1 MFKIIKFFFPVSF
14 LLMSCANNQ
23 SSDILKSAVYNLDD
37 YEIIINSPKGLCV
50 NSDLTSEK
58 NKILVLILT
67 ECIRN
72 QNSNQLIRRPISS
85 LITVKFEQKPGLN
98 KYPKIYDFIKSTG
111 NSLNQIFNKSGQKV
125 NKTYQKGNTIY
136 ISLSERSSS
145 NDLETG
151 NKFWRTLSV
160 YDNVLVSISAYGFSK
175 KNSNHLSYLELK
187 DKLNSVVNSIKIK
200 KIKKN
205 TSV

>member
-1 MFKIIKFFFPVSF
+1 MYFTFWLSQ
-14 LLMSCANNQ
+14 NNKTT
-23 SSDILKSAVYNLDD
+23 ILGKLSIL
-37 YEIIINSPKGLCV
+37 S
-50 NSDLTSEK
+50 
-58 NKILVLILT
+58 KILT
-67 ECIRN
+67 
-72 QNSNQLIRRPISS
+72 
-85 LITVKFEQKPGLN
+85 
-98 KYPKIYDFIKSTG
+98 
-111 NSLNQIFNKSGQKV
+111 
-125 NKTYQKGNTIY
+125 TIY